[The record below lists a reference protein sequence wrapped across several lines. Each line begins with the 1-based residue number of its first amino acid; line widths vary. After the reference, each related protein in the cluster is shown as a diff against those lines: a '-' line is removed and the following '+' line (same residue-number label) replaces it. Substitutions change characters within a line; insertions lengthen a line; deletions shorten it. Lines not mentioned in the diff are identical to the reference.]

1 MSTRARRGVTSAV
14 LVGACT
20 VLGAGLLLA
29 AVAVPL
35 VGATDPSLPV
45 TAGPSAPAVSWSTQV
60 IPCLKDVT
68 LPDGSRCEPAADAS
82 SWPPGTP
89 LPVTMTGASQW
100 QLLGDGDLTERLL
113 GTAPQ
118 WAALAAVGLAVL
130 LLLPVVRTWSQ
141 ARPFAP
147 GNAARLAAAAG
158 VLGLGWLL
166 ATALPPVA
174 AAHRLGHVRS
184 WSTGPSDPGLPL
196 PAGWLVP
203 ALHPSWWPLAFVALV
218 LVLALATRR
227 GARLAADTEGLV

>member
-1 MSTRARRGVTSAV
+1 MSTRARRGATSAV

-68 LPDGSRCEPAADAS
+68 LPDGSRCEPAADPA

-89 LPVTMTGASQW
+89 LPVTVTGSSRW
-100 QLLGDGDLTERLL
+100 DLFSGGDLTERLL

-118 WAALAAVGLAVL
+118 WAALAAAGLAVL

-141 ARPFAP
+141 ARPFAA
-147 GNAARLAAAAG
+147 GNAARLAVAAG

-166 ATALPPVA
+166 ATVLPPVA
-174 AAHRLGHVRS
+174 AAHRLGQVRS
-184 WSTGPSDPGLPL
+184 WSTGPYDPGLPL